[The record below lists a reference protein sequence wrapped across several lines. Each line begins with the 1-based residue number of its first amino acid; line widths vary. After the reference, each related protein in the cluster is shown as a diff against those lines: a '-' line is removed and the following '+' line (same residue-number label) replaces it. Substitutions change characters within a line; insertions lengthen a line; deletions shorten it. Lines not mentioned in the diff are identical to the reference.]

1 MRRYSLRSGSFA
13 PLVLG
18 FCIWLLWPA
27 QALAKSLVRFIHAVP
42 GVGTATVQI
51 KSGDGEQTVGAIGFG
66 QVTKYAGVR
75 AGSFRWTLK
84 GGSKVLASGT
94 SSVGNGDYDIVIV
107 DNPTGSGVMLHV
119 YKSSSATAKTS
130 LLRMIH
136 AAPELGAPMFMI
148 DSHTLAGHLP
158 YTRATGYYSIPPGMH
173 RLSAMKPS
181 LMKPGDPTFFNTKGV
196 DFSPGVAYTAIA
208 VGSRGQRVKVVKIVD
223 RGAPLTRP
231 ASLTS
236 MKTKSS
242 SMDKGSMAGTGSVVV
257 HPGDS
262 LWSIAASIVGPSA
275 SGTEINAKLVDIWN
289 MNAKAIKTG
298 DPNLIFPG
306 TRLMLPT

>member
-1 MRRYSLRSGSFA
+1 
-13 PLVLG
+13 VLG
-18 FCIWLLWPA
+18 FSIWLLWPA

-51 KSGDGEQTVGAIGFG
+51 NAGSGDQTVGAVGFG

-94 SSVGNGDYDIVIV
+94 STVGNGDYDIVIV
-107 DNPTGSGVMLHV
+107 DNPTGSGVMLDA

-130 LLRMIH
+130 LLRIIP

-148 DSHTLAGHLP
+148 DSHTLASRQP
-158 YTRATGYYSIPPGMH
+158 YTKATGYYSIPPGMH
-173 RLSAMKPS
+173 RLSAMKPT
-181 LMKPGDPTFFNTKGV
+181 LMKAGDPTFFDTPGV
-196 DFSPGVAYTAIA
+196 NFSPGVAYTAIA
-208 VGSRGQRVKVVKIVD
+208 VGSRGQRVKVVKVVD

-231 ASLTS
+231 ATL
-236 MKTKSS
+236 S
-242 SMDKGSMAGTGSVVV
+242 SMDPKKSSMGKGPMAGASSVVV

-289 MNAKAIKTG
+289 MNVKAIKTG

-306 TRLMLPT
+306 TRLMLPA

>member
-1 MRRYSLRSGSFA
+1 M
-13 PLVLG
+13 
-18 FCIWLLWPA
+18 WLLWPA

-51 KSGDGEQTVGAIGFG
+51 NAGSGDQTVGAIGFG

-84 GGSKVLASGT
+84 GGSKVLATGT
-94 SSVGNGDYDIVIV
+94 SRVGDGAYDIVIV
-107 DNPTGSGVMLHV
+107 DNPAGSGVMLHA
-119 YKSSSATAKTS
+119 YRSSSATAKTS

-158 YTRATGYYSIPPGMH
+158 YTRATGYYAIPPGMH

-181 LMKPGDPTFFNTKGV
+181 LMKPGDPTFFDTKGV
-196 DFSPGVAYTAIA
+196 DFSRGVAYTAIA
-208 VGSRGQRVKVVKIVD
+208 IGSRGQRVKVVKVVD

-231 ASLTS
+231 ASLHS
-236 MKTKSS
+236 MEPKDSA
-242 SMDKGSMAGTGSVVV
+242 MDGGSMATAKSVMV

-262 LWSIAASIVGPSA
+262 LWSIAAAIAGPSA
-275 SGTEINAKLVDIWN
+275 RGDEIHAKLIEIWN
-289 MNAKAIKTG
+289 MNEKRIKTG

-306 TRLMLPT
+306 TRLMLPG